1 LKIKKSFLIFLL
13 VSTVF
18 LGFFIQAKSFKEAF
32 FKEVQFNPKVYD
44 GESILINVAVRN
56 QGVTSIFGDPKFF
69 LTVFADNIL
78 VYDEASQPWICP
90 LNNEYSKRIVVSNLK
105 GPKEYLMRI
114 ELYWLNE
121 TVAIQ
126 EDIYQFKVAVVKLFI
141 EDWRFSIPEV
151 QAGAE
156 KASELKINFK
166 NGGND
171 EMFNVSI
178 RVSKASSLI
187 VTPNFKNL
195 GNLKPGEILE
205 EAFLVSAPLGV
216 ELGIQQLTFQVL
228 YFDFRGVSHTEDFN
242 VQAKIVKLRV
252 KIEIDAPSTIKYKG
266 SAILTVKL
274 KDANNNPITDA
285 PINFYLNS
293 SFLGMNSTNNFGE
306 ATLILNMN
314 FKAGNYKVKAEYAG
328 SNIFEASNASINL
341 TIDKALTKIVIDAPE
356 TGKVNEESL
365 IKVKLI
371 NEYNEA
377 VDEAVVKLYADSQV
391 LTGLTNSLGEA
402 EFTYKPL
409 NKGKIQIKALYEGNE
424 NYSSCYAL
432 SIIAIEPIKT
442 SLTLVAQPFLQG
454 SEVKVKAVLKDEF
467 NNPVSNASLTFTFL
481 VNDNPIYKET
491 VLTNSLGE
499 AFSKCK
505 LSSSG
510 LIKVKVEFSGSEKFS
525 ETTASTSIYPSIAI
539 LFVAGLISTAVVATV
554 LVYAKRFHL
563 FDKIE
568 NLIKDRFSKF
578 TKPETSKNKCIQ
590 CGLEIPKGA
599 LYCGKCG
606 AYQFPYASTSETLTE
621 LDKKVLDYIVSHEG
635 SISVAEAI
643 KDLGLTRES
652 LMEAIERL
660 KKMGKLEQLE

>member
-1 LKIKKSFLIFLL
+1 MKIKKSFLIFLL

-228 YFDFRGVSHTEDFN
+228 YFDFRGVSHTEDFS

-266 SAILTVKL
+266 SAVLTVKL

-568 NLIKDRFSKF
+568 NLIKERFSKF

-621 LDKKVLDYIVSHEG
+621 LDKKVLDYIVSHGG

>member
-228 YFDFRGVSHTEDFN
+228 YFDFRGVSHTEDFS

-266 SAILTVKL
+266 SAVLTVKL

-568 NLIKDRFSKF
+568 KLIKERFSKF

-621 LDKKVLDYIVSHEG
+621 LDKKVLDYIVSHGG